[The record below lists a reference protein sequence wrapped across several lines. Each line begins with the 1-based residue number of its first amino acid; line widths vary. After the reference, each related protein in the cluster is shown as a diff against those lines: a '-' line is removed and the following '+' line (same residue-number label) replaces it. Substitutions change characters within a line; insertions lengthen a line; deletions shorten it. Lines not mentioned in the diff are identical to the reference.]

1 MINVFSDLEYS
12 KNRIYNMIINRDISL
27 DDIANLSSLQFVDI
41 EKLDCKNSF
50 KNKILTSIYCNPYL
64 LCNDK
69 LLELDNFDFESFQE
83 LLIKRYNDELT
94 EYEELVKNGLM
105 SYLEYNNNVILLH
118 QLYFS
123 SSKIGMRI
131 ERIND
136 GIIEKKKKRG

>member
-105 SYLEYNNNVILLH
+105 SYLEYNNNVTLLH